1 MVICY
6 MLYLLFYA
14 IYRKL
19 IFSTFCLFFFEMLK
33 LQKKRRHHIMNEMP
47 LGLKWDDEKY
57 IFCEIIPLLL
67 CSMHAFTMHT
77 K

>member
-1 MVICY
+1 
-6 MLYLLFYA
+6 
-14 IYRKL
+14 
-19 IFSTFCLFFFEMLK
+19 
-33 LQKKRRHHIMNEMP
+33 MNEMP
-47 LGLKWDDEKY
+47 LGLMWDDEKY